1 MFETELNQ
9 IMSPAL
15 FLFFYFF
22 FNMYM
27 MYLSIYDNKINSI
40 PINFLAQTNGN
51 YFLICPEMHIH
62 KTILRL
68 ILAIGL

>member
-15 FLFFYFF
+15 FLNFFLFY
-22 FNMYM
+22 MYM

-51 YFLICPEMHIH
+51 YFFICPEMHIH
-62 KTILRL
+62 KTILSL

>member
-1 MFETELNQ
+1 MH
-9 IMSPAL
+9 
-15 FLFFYFF
+15 
-22 FNMYM
+22 M

-51 YFLICPEMHIH
+51 YFFICPEMHIH
-62 KTILRL
+62 KTILSL

>member
-15 FLFFYFF
+15 FFNFFLFY
-22 FNMYM
+22 MYM